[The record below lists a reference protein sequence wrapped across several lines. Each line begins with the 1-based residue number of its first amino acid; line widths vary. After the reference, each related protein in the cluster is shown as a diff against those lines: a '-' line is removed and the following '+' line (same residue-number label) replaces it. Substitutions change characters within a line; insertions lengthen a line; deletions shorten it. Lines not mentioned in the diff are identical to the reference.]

1 MEEKEKKKLYKTNIR
16 INDVRGVNR
25 LLQRTING
33 LIHDEITEN
42 KARTIGYLANIM
54 LKGFEIEALENN
66 TNTDNAMGEDW
77 VNAVIEISE
86 RRRRRA

>member
-16 INDVRGVNR
+16 VNDIRGVNR

-33 LIHDEITEN
+33 LIQDEITEN

-54 LKGFEIEALENN
+54 IKGFEVQTLE
-66 TNTDNAMGEDW
+66 TDINKDNGMTEDW
-77 VNAVIEISE
+77 TKAVIEISE